1 MTDTGTFEFNV
12 ENFDKIYRGEPIVDG
27 GPASS
32 GIPWDVHVAQPRVME
47 LEALGGISGDVL
59 DIGCGLG
66 ENSIYLASQ
75 GHSVTGLDGS
85 AMAIELARK
94 RAAKAGV
101 VVTFDVADATN
112 LTGYDGRFNTVIDSA
127 LYHCLDKDDDRRA
140 YAAGLHRATQP
151 GARWFLYCFSAGNVN
166 GITAPTGAV
175 QESNIRDILPAS
187 GWQIDYLGPTTY
199 LANTSAFDAQW
210 DDVPEHMREQYSAEA
225 LKQMRELTSRVAAVA
240 TLIDDNRVH
249 LPFSVVH
256 AHRVN

>member
-1 MTDTGTFEFNV
+1 MTDTGTFQFNV

-47 LEALGGISGDVL
+47 LEALGSISGDVL

-85 AMAIELARK
+85 PAAIELARK

-101 VVTFDVADATN
+101 AVTFDVADATN

-127 LYHCLDKDDDRRA
+127 LYRHASHQTIYHELGASRA
-140 YAAGLHRATQP
+140 CGPWSRATRLCSP
-151 GARWFLYCFSAGNVN
+151 S
-166 GITAPTGAV
+166 
-175 QESNIRDILPAS
+175 
-187 GWQIDYLGPTTY
+187 
-199 LANTSAFDAQW
+199 DA
-210 DDVPEHMREQYSAEA
+210 
-225 LKQMRELTSRVAAVA
+225 SRVHQPLLVACISQATMKCTHFMLTCKMKAWCRGGQGRTRGGDPDQHACRTSSAA
-240 TLIDDNRVH
+240 
-249 LPFSVVH
+249 
-256 AHRVN
+256 